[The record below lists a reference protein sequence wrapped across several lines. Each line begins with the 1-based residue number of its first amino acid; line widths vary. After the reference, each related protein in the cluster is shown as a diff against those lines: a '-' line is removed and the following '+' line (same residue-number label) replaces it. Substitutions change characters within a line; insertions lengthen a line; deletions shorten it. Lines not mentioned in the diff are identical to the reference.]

1 MNPRRAL
8 LLLACVACS
17 KAEPPPPPAP
27 PPAETVAIASRT
39 LNTIDHLP
47 AQLIAYEAV
56 DVYPKVTGFIDDL
69 RVDVGSHV
77 KKGDLLV
84 RLSAPELAAQ
94 LAQASASVQTAE
106 SHLTTTRAKLIA
118 DQGTYDHLEAA
129 AKTPGVVAGNDLDI
143 AKQTVEADKGNV
155 GAAEHGV
162 SAARDTLRAAAQTSS
177 YLDVRA
183 PFDGTVT
190 HRNLH
195 PGALVGPSSGSSG
208 SQPIV
213 SLVDTDRL
221 RLVVPVPEAEVAA
234 MTLGQVVSFTVP
246 AYLDKTFEAP
256 IARISHDI
264 DVHTRTMNIEL
275 DVTNTDGKLSPG
287 SFATVSW
294 AVARSYPTLF
304 VPTSAVTSDQQK
316 TFVIRVVDGK
326 AKWTTVKT
334 GHSDKG
340 DIEVVGDLR
349 AGDQVVR
356 NATDSIRDGDAVEAA
371 PKK

>member
-1 MNPRRAL
+1 
-8 LLLACVACS
+8 
-17 KAEPPPPPAP
+17 
-27 PPAETVAIASRT
+27 
-39 LNTIDHLP
+39 
-47 AQLIAYEAV
+47 
-56 DVYPKVTGFIDDL
+56 VYPKVTGFIDDI

-84 RLSAPELAAQ
+84 HLSAPELAAQ
-94 LAQASASVQTAE
+94 LAHANAALQSSE
-106 SHLTTTRAKLIA
+106 SQLTTTRAKLTA

-129 AKTPGVVAGNDLDI
+129 AKTPGVVAGNDLAI

-155 GAAEHGV
+155 GSAEHGV
-162 SAARDTLRAAAQTSS
+162 SAARDTLRAAAQTNA
-177 YLDVRA
+177 YLDIYA
-183 PFDGTVT
+183 PFDGTIAR
-190 HRNLH
+190 RNLH
-195 PGALVGPSSGSSG
+195 TGALVGPSSGSSG

-213 SLVDTDRL
+213 TLVDTDRL

-234 MTLGQVVSFTVP
+234 MTLGQVVSFSVP

-264 DVHTRTMNIEL
+264 DIRTRTMSIEL

-294 AVARSYPTLF
+294 PVARSYPTLF
-304 VPTSAVTSDQQK
+304 APSSSVTSDQQK
-316 TFVIRVVDGK
+316 TFVIRVIDGK
-326 AKWTTVKT
+326 AKWVTVKT
-334 GHSDKG
+334 GHADKG
-340 DIEVVGDLR
+340 DIEVVGQIH

-371 PKK
+371 AQNH